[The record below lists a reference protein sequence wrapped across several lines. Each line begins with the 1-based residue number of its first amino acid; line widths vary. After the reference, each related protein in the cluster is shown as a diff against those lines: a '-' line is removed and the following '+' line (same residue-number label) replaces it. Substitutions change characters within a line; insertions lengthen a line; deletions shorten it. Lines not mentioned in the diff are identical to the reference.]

1 MPAAPLAPVF
11 FLLACLAAALA
22 FVATSAASP
31 LASALVAWCAWSAA
45 LALAWRPAP
54 PARLRRHAR
63 RAALVA
69 LALLAA
75 LAAAHPLRPLLS
87 PQPSALSL
95 PPSSLILP
103 PSLVPALGL
112 AAFAGFF
119 LQTYAGLRATAAA
132 ATVGGAPAWAPAL
145 AAAILRLVTLLS
157 AALAALLV
165 AEARFGF
172 HLHRAAAL
180 ALVGLVLAWMLEVA
194 LRAAARA
201 YQPARYAR
209 LLPPLGGAWPLFPF
223 LPAPLRSA
231 WKNPVA
237 SDAPTLALADLWFIP
252 TLRRLLLP
260 LLACAGALLWL
271 ASAVHEV
278 PHGSLGLETRLG
290 RAAPAPL
297 EPGLHFTL
305 PAPLAAV
312 EVLPAERLQSVV
324 LGAAADT
331 GKPILWERD
340 HYVDEEARLVGG
352 GEELLTLSVPIFF
365 HIRDPLAYAR
375 RTGDAARLVRDLAD
389 QILQTETTRLPAF
402 AIMTSERERLSATL
416 HQRLQAELDRRETGL
431 AIAFV
436 ALRDIHPP
444 VAVGPAF
451 QDVVSAL
458 EDRETYRHEGERLR
472 AEALPRA
479 ESAAAK
485 LRTEAESVL
494 LARTAQAEGQAARFT
509 AQLAAYAA
517 NPEVFRLRHAYAR
530 YDEGLREAKKLVLA
544 ENFRGRLPAT
554 LDVRRTLNPDFAP
567 PLAPISPALIPTPST
582 DPRLDAFDR
591 AIDGYLN
598 AGRGAIPAVDLT
610 PANSDHLLDP
620 TEGEARR

>member
-1 MPAAPLAPVF
+1 MPAAPLAPAL
-11 FLLACLAAALA
+11 FLLVCLVASLALAAA
-22 FVATSAASP
+22 TGASP
-31 LASALVAWCAWSAA
+31 LASALVAWCAWTTA

-54 PARLRRHAR
+54 QGRLRRHAL
-63 RAALVA
+63 RAAL
-69 LALLAA
+69 LALGLLTA
-75 LAAAHPLRPLLS
+75 LAAVQTFRPLSLFQLSSLS
-87 PQPSALSL
+87 PH
-95 PPSSLILP
+95 PSSLSLH
-103 PSLVPALGL
+103 PSVVPALGL

-119 LQTYAGLRATAAA
+119 LQTYAGLRAALAAS
-132 ATVGGAPAWAPAL
+132 GAWAPAL
-145 AAAILRLVTLLS
+145 AAAVLRLTTLL
-157 AALAALLV
+157 ATALAALLV
-165 AEARFGF
+165 AEGRFGF
-172 HLHRAAAL
+172 HLHRAAASAIT
-180 ALVGLVLAWMLEVA
+180 ALVAVWMLEVG

-209 LLPPLGGAWPLFPF
+209 LLPPLGGGWLLFPF

-231 WKNPVA
+231 WKTPAV
-237 SDAPTLALADLWFIP
+237 SDAPTLALADLWFVP
-252 TLRRLLLP
+252 TLRRLILP

-271 ASAVHEV
+271 ASTVHEV
-278 PHGSLGLETRLG
+278 PHGSLGLETRFG
-290 RAAPAPL
+290 RATASPL
-297 EPGLHFTL
+297 SPGLHFTW
-305 PAPLAAV
+305 PAPFAAV
-312 EVLPAERLQSVV
+312 EVLPTERLQSVV

-352 GEELLTLSVPIFF
+352 GEELLTLSVPIYF

-375 RTGDAARLVRDLAD
+375 RTGDASRLVRDLAD

-402 AIMTSERERLSATL
+402 AIMTAERERLSATL
-416 HQRLQAELDRRETGL
+416 HARLQAELDRRATGL

-436 ALRDIHPP
+436 SLRDIHPP

-472 AEALPRA
+472 AEALPRV

-485 LRTEAESVL
+485 LRTEAEGVL

-509 AQLAAYAA
+509 SQQAAYAA

-544 ENFRGRLPAT
+544 ESFRGRLPAT

-567 PLAPISPALIPTPST
+567 PLAPISPALIPTPSG

-591 AIDGYLN
+591 AIEGYLN
-598 AGRGAIPAVDLT
+598 AGVGAIPAVDLT
-610 PANSDHLLDP
+610 STNADHLLDP
-620 TEGEARR
+620 AAGEARR

>member
-1 MPAAPLAPVF
+1 MPAAPFATVA
-11 FLLACLAAALA
+11 FLLACLAAA
-22 FVATSAASP
+22 VADAAAPGASP
-31 LASALVAWCAWSAA
+31 LAPALVAWCAWCAA
-45 LALAWRPAP
+45 LALTWTRRPRARWRLA
-54 PARLRRHAR
+54 LRKA
-63 RAALVA
+63 ACGALGLLALVA
-69 LALLAA
+69 LAAVFGPVA
-75 LAAAHPLRPLLS
+75 LPWLPDFSAAAAPRLHSLAP
-87 PQPSALSL
+87 AL
-95 PPSSLILP
+95 
-103 PSLVPALGL
+103 LGL

-119 LQTYAGLRATAAA
+119 LQTYAGLRAVDT
-132 ATVGGAPAWAPAL
+132 GGAPAWAPAL
-145 AAAILRLVTLLS
+145 AAAALRLTTLL
-157 AALAALLV
+157 AAGLAALLV

-172 HLHRAAAL
+172 HLHRVAAQ
-180 ALVGLVLAWMLEVA
+180 LVGGLVAVWLLETA

-209 LLPPLGGAWPLFPF
+209 LLPPPGGSWLLFPF
-223 LPAPLRSA
+223 LPAPLRAA

-260 LLACAGALLWL
+260 LLGCAGALLWL
-271 ASAVHEV
+271 ASTVHEV

-297 EPGLHFTL
+297 EPGLHITW
-305 PAPLAAV
+305 PAPFAAV

-324 LGAAADT
+324 LGATADT

-352 GEELLTLSVPIFF
+352 GEELLTISVPIYF

-402 AIMTSERERLSATL
+402 AIMTAERERLAETL
-416 HQRLQAELDRRETGL
+416 HARLQTELDRRETGL

-472 AEALPRA
+472 AEALPRV

-485 LRTEAESVL
+485 LLAEAETVL
-494 LARTAQAEGQAARFT
+494 LARTAQAQGQAARFDS
-509 AQLAAYAA
+509 QLAAYLA

-544 ENFRGRLPAT
+544 ESFRGRLPAT

-567 PLAPISPALIPTPST
+567 PLTPVSPALIPTPDA

-598 AGRGAIPAVDLT
+598 AGRGAIPAVDIT
-610 PANSDHLLDP
+610 PANADHLLDP
-620 TEGEARR
+620 TAGEARR